1 MMRYW
6 LLSFLI
12 ALAPFCYADE
22 IADLTIGSSISVAEE
37 ERIGTKWWRQ
47 NYSLLEP
54 YNNFL
59 LQHYL
64 EDLVARLRQGEE
76 LAHYE
81 MNIRILSSQEFNAFA
96 APGGIVGVNLGLWR
110 LAETE
115 SEFASVL
122 AHELAHLSQRHFIRM
137 LEDAQQ
143 RNDVSLAGALAGL
156 GLVMSGNIPA
166 GILAIY
172 GTANFQLESQ
182 LRTSRR
188 FETEADSQAI
198 LFMRRG
204 QFSPSDAANLYRR
217 LLQAGGEESGAE
229 YMRTHP
235 FLADRINAA
244 QLRALGEERISTS
257 HYSDYPYTRIYIA
270 AQSDLPILHNYL
282 AMGGTFAQYAQAMK
296 LLNNGKGGE
305 AAILLKKVSD
315 TYPLSDF
322 LFLSYVEAL
331 IHAKQTKLAIDLLHK
346 EKRYK
351 RDDDI
356 VWSYYLALAY
366 AAEGSYEKAI
376 RSMEVVTKNRPH
388 DEHPWQLLQGYYEKS
403 DDEYNSFRTRMAYQL
418 LTGETRSAEI
428 NYQLA
433 KQEVN
438 TDEVLLARLEILHND
453 LAVD

>member
-1 MMRYW
+1 MRYYW
-6 LLSFLI
+6 LLLSLV
-12 ALAPFCYADE
+12 ALTSFCYADE
-22 IADLTIGSSISVAEE
+22 IADLTRGGSISVAEE
-37 ERIGTKWWRQ
+37 KRIGTRWWRQ
-47 NYSLLEP
+47 NYSLLNP

-59 LQHYL
+59 LQYYL

-81 MNIRILSSQEFNAFA
+81 MNVRILYSQEFNAFA

-143 RNDVSLAGALAGL
+143 RNDVSLAGALTGL

-188 FETEADSQAI
+188 FEREADSQAI

-204 QFSPSDAANLYRR
+204 QFSLSDAANLYRR
-217 LLQAGGEESGAE
+217 LLQAGGEGSGAE

-244 QLRALGEERISTS
+244 QLRALGEEQISTS
-257 HYSDYPYTRIYIA
+257 HHSDYPYTRIYIA
-270 AQSDLPILHNYL
+270 AQLGFLHNYL
-282 AMGGTFAQYAQAMK
+282 AMEGTLAQYAQAMDLIK
-296 LLNNGKGGE
+296 SDKGEE
-305 AAILLKKVSD
+305 AVILLKKISD
-315 TYPLSDF
+315 THPLSHF

-331 IHAKQTKLAIDLLHK
+331 IRINQTKLAIDLVNK
-346 EKRYK
+346 KKRYR
-351 RDDDI
+351 RDNDV
-356 VWSYYLALAY
+356 VWDYYLALAY
-366 AAEGSYEKAI
+366 AAENNYEKAI
-376 RSMEVVTKNRPH
+376 KSMEMVAKNRPH
-388 DEHPWQLLQGYYEKS
+388 DEHLWQLLQDYYEKS
-403 DDEYNSFRTRMAYQL
+403 GDKYNTFRARMAYQL
-418 LTGETRSAEI
+418 LTGETKSAEI
-428 NYQLA
+428 NYRLA
-433 KQEVN
+433 QQEVN
-438 TDEVLLARLEILHND
+438 KKEVLLARLESLRND
-453 LAVD
+453 LAID

>member
-1 MMRYW
+1 MRYW
-6 LLSFLI
+6 LLLFLI
-12 ALAPFCYADE
+12 ALTSFCYADE
-22 IADLTIGSSISVAEE
+22 IADLTRGSSISVAEE
-37 ERIGTKWWRQ
+37 ERIGIKWWRQ

-59 LQHYL
+59 LQRYL

-81 MNIRILSSQEFNAFA
+81 INIRILSSQEFNAFA

-204 QFSPSDAANLYRR
+204 QFSLFDAANLYRR
-217 LLQAGGEESGAE
+217 LLQTGGEESGAE

-244 QLRALGEERISTS
+244 QLRALGEEPVSTS
-257 HYSDYPYTRIYIA
+257 HYSDYPYTRIYTA
-270 AQSDLPILHNYL
+270 AQLGLPILHSYL
-282 AMGGTFAQYAQAMK
+282 AMGGTFTQYAQAME
-296 LLNNGKGGE
+296 LINNGKGKE

-315 TYPLSDF
+315 THPISRF
-322 LFLSYVEAL
+322 LFFSYMETL
-331 IHAKQTKLAIDLLHK
+331 INTKQTELAIGLLHK
-346 EKRYK
+346 KKRYR

-356 VWSYYLALAY
+356 VWGYYLALAY
-366 AAEGSYEKAI
+366 AAEESYKKAI
-376 RSMEVVTKNRPH
+376 KGMEEVIKNRPH
-388 DEHPWQLLQGYYEKS
+388 DEYLWQLLQGYYEKS
-403 DDEYNSFRTRMAYQL
+403 GDKYNTFRTRMAYQL

-433 KQEVN
+433 QQEAN
-438 TDEVLLARLEILHND
+438 KDEVLLARLESLHDD
-453 LAVD
+453 LTID